1 MPPMRLAETMAD
13 TSDAVGFAA
22 THGSAG
28 ARMAFDWLALG
39 LIIGVLSTVL
49 PPIAAGLAIVYHI
62 IRLWET
68 NTVLGWRRRLRI
80 WWRRR

>member
-1 MPPMRLAETMAD
+1 MEGRVGMVESMAG
-13 TSDAVGFAA
+13 AGHAM
-22 THGSAG
+22 HSAG
-28 ARMAFDWLALG
+28 HAEAGRAAFDWLALG

-49 PPIAAGLAIVYHI
+49 PPIAAALAIVYHL

-68 NTVLGWRRRLRI
+68 STVIGWRRRLRI